1 MQTRRQFHGF
11 PANSAVPAGADGHIA
26 RLRHFLR
33 CGGFPA
39 EKEYIFIRPEGK
51 PVLVDTKIHS
61 FHLSGIFQC
70 QHIAALLMHAHKI
83 ISRHV
88 KKGVMAGKNN
98 RFGHHHPMRRQKA
111 MLFYRLDGRML
122 VNFQMGSD
130 YPQKVQG
137 VETRLSVKADR
148 SADRKRSSVRLVKF
162 ASMPNLLAACASR
175 TRGSSS
181 RVEYK

>member
-1 MQTRRQFHGF
+1 
-11 PANSAVPAGADGHIA
+11 
-26 RLRHFLR
+26 
-33 CGGFPA
+33 
-39 EKEYIFIRPEGK
+39 
-51 PVLVDTKIHS
+51 
-61 FHLSGIFQC
+61 
-70 QHIAALLMHAHKI
+70 MHAHKI

-130 YPQKVQG
+130 CPQKVQG

-148 SADRKRSSVRLVKF
+148 SADRKREFGTPSKVCLDAQPSGHLCLPDEGFLFQGGIQIGRTLGECTVNVQFRDQSAVVFQCLLIGVCVLLSQFF
-162 ASMPNLLAACASR
+162 AKLFD
-175 TRGSSS
+175 
-181 RVEYK
+181 